1 MYDLIILGSGPA
13 GLTASI
19 YASRY
24 KIKHIIIGSVFD
36 GSLSKAHKI
45 ENWPGE
51 KSIKGSE
58 LIIKF
63 YKHAQSFGME
73 VKQEEI
79 VEINQDN
86 GMFIVKTNINKTYK
100 AKTILIAFGTKHIK
114 LNISNEDK
122 FLGKGVSYCA
132 VCDGAFFKNKIVVVV
147 GGSNSAAMAAEML
160 SEYAEKVYIIYRKE
174 PMRCEPIIL
183 ERLEKNAKI
192 KIIYNTNVIKVS
204 GDKKVELIEIDKNYN
219 DDHKIKLDGLFVEIG
234 SVPSVAL
241 AKEIG
246 VKIDKKNCIIINRNG
261 ETNIKGVYAAGDIT
275 NGSNGL
281 RQIVNA
287 VSEGSIAATSIYK
300 HLKEK

>member
-132 VCDGAFFKNKIVVVV
+132 VCDGAFFKNK
-147 GGSNSAAMAAEML
+147 
-160 SEYAEKVYIIYRKE
+160 
-174 PMRCEPIIL
+174 
-183 ERLEKNAKI
+183 
-192 KIIYNTNVIKVS
+192 
-204 GDKKVELIEIDKNYN
+204 
-219 DDHKIKLDGLFVEIG
+219 
-234 SVPSVAL
+234 
-241 AKEIG
+241 
-246 VKIDKKNCIIINRNG
+246 
-261 ETNIKGVYAAGDIT
+261 
-275 NGSNGL
+275 
-281 RQIVNA
+281 
-287 VSEGSIAATSIYK
+287 
-300 HLKEK
+300 